1 VMETTRGP
9 RHASKRLISWASIIE
24 PNTLEQART
33 ASQMPFILP
42 HLALMP
48 DAHLGKGAT
57 VGSVIPTLGAI
68 IPAAVGVDIGCGT
81 IAVRTQFTAE
91 DFRRMPFA
99 DEAGVSDAV
108 AEQVAAKLSDPDEVA
123 LSRQFPYRFVSAF
136 EAAPSLRW
144 GYALDK
150 AIELATAKVPAFAGR
165 TLVLVDTS
173 ASMSQQAFSR
183 RSTMTPL
190 HAAAVFGVVM
200 AKRGNAVDL
209 HGFADGVFEHKVKQS
224 TSVLTGRAVHPPG
237 RRGRSRNAHRGG
249 AARDVPAPRPG
260 GDRVGHADVRGHPTA
275 AGSRRALHLG
285 RNRLGAGERAGL
297 RVQPRRLPRYGP
309 SGRARQPARV
319 RRTERRDVHDAEPAR
334 GAHLDRLAVLEG
346 WGSSERATP
355 NINQRN
361 RLRSASPI
369 DDSCQR

>member
-1 VMETTRGP
+1 METTRGP

-33 ASQMPFILP
+33 ASQMPFIFP

-200 AKRGNAVDL
+200 PSAATRLTCTASPTGYSSTRSSSRPRCWPVERFTRRVGEVG
-209 HGFADGVFEHKVKQS
+209 HGTRIAEALRATYRRHDRVVIVSDMQTFADTRQLRGLGAHY
-224 TSVLTGRAVHPPG
+224 TSVATD
-237 RRGRSRNAHRGG
+237 S
-249 AARDVPAPRPG
+249 VPANVPVYGFNLG
-260 GDRVGHADVRGHPTA
+260 GY
-275 AGSRRALHLG
+275 RATVL
-285 RNRLGAGERAGL
+285 RAGHGNRHEFGGL
-297 RVQPRRLPRYGP
+297 NDATFTMLNLLE
-309 SGRARQPARV
+309 AR
-319 RRTERRDVHDAEPAR
+319 TST
-334 GAHLDRLAVLEG
+334 G
-346 WGSSERATP
+346 WP
-355 NINQRN
+355 F
-361 RLRSASPI
+361 
-369 DDSCQR
+369 